1 MIPLETRLAEDRKL
15 RDTALEVFST
25 DLRFIREDLR
35 AKGVGE
41 RISDRIGSSAM
52 DIVDEAVDYA
62 EANTGRVAAALAAV
76 VLWFARAPLIDGLS
90 RIFGFDAEGE
100 EQDGDEPRSDDD

>member
-15 RDTALEVFST
+15 RDAALEVFST
-25 DLRFIREDLR
+25 DLRFIREDLK

-41 RISDRIGSSAM
+41 RIADRIGSSAM

-76 VLWFARAPLIDGLS
+76 VLWFARTPLINGLS
-90 RIFGFDAEGE
+90 RIFGFDDEDE
-100 EQDGDEPRSDDD
+100 EQDGDEARSNDD